1 MTEEIRL
8 GLASMH
14 HETGEKRDF
23 LPDFVALL
31 ALRGIKIVLEKDY
44 GTRMGFRSRDY
55 LRLAPSVHF
64 GSHEEVYNQDY
75 VMVLRYP
82 SEDLVCEMKPGACLI
97 SMLHMPTRPSRV
109 EYLRSLGLEGISLES
124 IQDDTGRRLIE
135 NLKAVAWNGMEAAF
149 HTLKGTYPE
158 PGFESTERPPI
169 YVTLLGAG
177 SVGSHVVRAAV
188 RYGDPKYQQMLA
200 QRGVPGVQ
208 VNVVDYDLSGHEKIM
223 LDLLKRTDILVD
235 ATQRPDPSKPVI
247 PNDWIAAMPDHA
259 VLLDLSVDPYDC
271 NASPPF
277 VKGIEGIPQ
286 GNLDQYVFT
295 PNDPVYDKKP
305 ECVKSTCRR
314 HAVSCYSWPGVHP
327 IQCMEVYGKQLAPI
341 FRTLVEIGG
350 IENID
355 PQGRFFERAIARSQ
369 LSRWKILQEA

>member
-149 HTLKGTYPE
+149 HTHRK
-158 PGFESTERPPI
+158 PGS
-169 YVTLLGAG
+169 L
-177 SVGSHVVRAAV
+177 
-188 RYGDPKYQQMLA
+188 
-200 QRGVPGVQ
+200 
-208 VNVVDYDLSGHEKIM
+208 
-223 LDLLKRTDILVD
+223 
-235 ATQRPDPSKPVI
+235 
-247 PNDWIAAMPDHA
+247 
-259 VLLDLSVDPYDC
+259 
-271 NASPPF
+271 
-277 VKGIEGIPQ
+277 
-286 GNLDQYVFT
+286 
-295 PNDPVYDKKP
+295 
-305 ECVKSTCRR
+305 
-314 HAVSCYSWPGVHP
+314 
-327 IQCMEVYGKQLAPI
+327 
-341 FRTLVEIGG
+341 
-350 IENID
+350 
-355 PQGRFFERAIARSQ
+355 RS
-369 LSRWKILQEA
+369 